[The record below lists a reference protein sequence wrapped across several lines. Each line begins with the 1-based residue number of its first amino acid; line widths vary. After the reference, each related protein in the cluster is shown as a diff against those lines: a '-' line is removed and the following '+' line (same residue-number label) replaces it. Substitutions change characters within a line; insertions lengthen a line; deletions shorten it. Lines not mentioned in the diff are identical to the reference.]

1 MGLGRRLGRYSVFDE
16 SEFGAGMQLAKVY
29 LIHKSSD
36 EKDAAAGATE
46 DIFRGKRIG
55 DGVWIE
61 TWPLVR
67 DANYK

>member
-1 MGLGRRLGRYSVFDE
+1 
-16 SEFGAGMQLAKVY
+16 MQLAKVY

-36 EKDAAAGATE
+36 EKDAAPGASE

-67 DANYK
+67 DANNK

>member
-1 MGLGRRLGRYSVFDE
+1 
-16 SEFGAGMQLAKVY
+16 MQLAKVY

-67 DANYK
+67 DANNK